1 MADVLN
7 TPLPDDTAVADEWH
21 GVVDNPWRRLRM
33 FTDARIG
40 LGRSGVSIPTQELLK
55 FQLAHAQARDAVHT
69 PLDFS
74 GLTTALVSLAA
85 EFPQLNSAA
94 PLLLNSCAADRRTY
108 LQRPDLGRMLD
119 DASRAQL
126 MQSNSAA
133 QAPYDLALV
142 IADGLSARAISENA
156 VPFIRALLQQLHAE
170 NRAFTLAP
178 VALINQG
185 RVAVGDDAGELLNAR
200 AVLVM
205 IGERPGLSSPDSMGL
220 YLTWA
225 PKRGLTDEKRNCI
238 SNVRKA
244 GLMYDEAA
252 RKLLYLLTEAQRIQ
266 GSGVIL
272 KDRSDDTLIEG
283 TQIRTSFL
291 INDEKTD

>member
-1 MADVLN
+1 MADAVN
-7 TPLPDDTAVADEWH
+7 NARMDDAAVTNEWQ

-74 GLTTALVSLAA
+74 GLTTELVSLAA

-133 QAPYDLALV
+133 QEPYDLALV

-156 VPFIRALLQQLHAE
+156 VPFIRALMQQLHAE

-185 RVAVGDDAGELLNAR
+185 RVAVGDDTGELLNAR

-283 TQIRTSFL
+283 THIRTSFL
-291 INDEKTD
+291 INDEKMD

>member
-1 MADVLN
+1 MADAVN
-7 TPLPDDTAVADEWH
+7 NARMDDAAVADEWQ

-133 QAPYDLALV
+133 QEPYDLALV

-156 VPFIRALLQQLHAE
+156 VPFIRALMQQLHAE

-283 TQIRTSFL
+283 THIRTSFL
-291 INDEKTD
+291 INDEKMD